1 MPISTPGI
9 ANSDTRLVQQ
19 KLNSF
24 PGSALPK
31 LVEDGIFG
39 AKTQARVVEFQ
50 RQRGLVP
57 DGVVGARTRAALG
70 MSPVAPVAPAAP
82 GQVGG
87 SATAGAV
94 VTAFL
99 AALDVWKGTAT
110 FSGIIVNG
118 VAAVGTPGC
127 LKGPA
132 LAPLISSRLA
142 SLGGDDRAIAN
153 AAAQGIGAN
162 FAAWQDNVTVPG
174 LPWYPSFA
182 AVSAVAA
189 PPMPNVPTPLA
200 TLASAGLA
208 QMTNAAALQVA
219 MEAAAGPVLR
229 ERAKPTFALIAPQ
242 VALNFTGKVLTTI
255 VKGVL
260 GSGPVPG
267 FNPPM
272 VPAGPVINGT
282 AFSPPGML
290 L

>member
-1 MPISTPGI
+1 MPISPPGI
-9 ANSDTRLVQQ
+9 GNADTRLVQQ
-19 KLNSF
+19 KLNSS

-39 AKTQARVVEFQ
+39 AKTKARVIEFQ

-70 MSPVAPVAPAAP
+70 LSPGAPVSPTGP
-82 GQVGG
+82 GQAGG
-87 SATAGAV
+87 SPAVGAV

-99 AALDVWKGTAT
+99 TALDVWKGSAV
-110 FSGIIVNG
+110 FSGILVN
-118 VAAVGTPGC
+118 AVTAMGTPGC

-132 LAPLISSRLA
+132 LAPLITSRLV
-142 SLGGDDRAIAN
+142 SLTGDDRAIAV

-174 LPWYPSFA
+174 LPWYPTF
-182 AVSAVAA
+182 VAVAA
-189 PPMPNVPTPLA
+189 PVAPPTPNVPT
-200 TLASAGLA
+200 TLGALISGGLGKMTDTNLLQAAMAS
-208 QMTNAAALQVA
+208 
-219 MEAAAGPVLR
+219 AAGPSLR
-229 ERAKPTFALIAPQ
+229 ERAKPAFAAIAPQ
-242 VALNFTGKVLTTI
+242 IALHFTGKILTTI

-260 GSGPVPG
+260 GSGPVPT
-267 FNPPM
+267 FQPPM
-272 VPAGPVINGT
+272 VPAGPVVNGT